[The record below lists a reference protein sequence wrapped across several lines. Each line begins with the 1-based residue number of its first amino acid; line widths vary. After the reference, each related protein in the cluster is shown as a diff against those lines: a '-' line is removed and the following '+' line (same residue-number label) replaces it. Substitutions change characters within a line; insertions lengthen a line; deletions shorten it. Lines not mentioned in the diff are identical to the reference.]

1 MIPIRPD
8 NQLDDL
14 VLYKFNAIQ
23 KINKI
28 LSLTKQPQKLIK
40 TASVDNNLITLFTQM
55 LSVLNLKINEEN
67 AKEILNNISKNAE
80 NNDIN
85 KTSSVKKIGKER
97 KDEIKIVSKS
107 IKDSHYQIDI
117 SKDIITKD
125 NKKIFMV
132 SCYARDAYLGR
143 YLIKRN
149 YFYTNDREE
158 FADNSYDEI
167 ITKISALKDR
177 YYNDIINV
185 ASITTQIKQILD
197 GVISEIKSEEDE
209 IGTNVS
215 R

>member
-85 KTSSVKKIGKER
+85 KTSSVKKNRQR
-97 KDEIKIVSKS
+97 K
-107 IKDSHYQIDI
+107 
-117 SKDIITKD
+117 
-125 NKKIFMV
+125 
-132 SCYARDAYLGR
+132 
-143 YLIKRN
+143 KR
-149 YFYTNDREE
+149 
-158 FADNSYDEI
+158 
-167 ITKISALKDR
+167 
-177 YYNDIINV
+177 
-185 ASITTQIKQILD
+185 
-197 GVISEIKSEEDE
+197 
-209 IGTNVS
+209 
-215 R
+215 